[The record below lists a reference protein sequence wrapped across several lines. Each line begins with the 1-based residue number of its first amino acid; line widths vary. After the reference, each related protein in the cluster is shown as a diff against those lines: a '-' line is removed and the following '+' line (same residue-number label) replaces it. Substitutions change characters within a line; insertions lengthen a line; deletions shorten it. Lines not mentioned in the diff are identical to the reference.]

1 MRKIYPAA
9 FQNIAIL
16 DQAGKP
22 AAALRPFPAIT
33 AKGFTVDL
41 LHAFDDELLHLEKDF
56 FDAFGMHGICLREDA
71 EF

>member
-22 AAALRPFPAIT
+22 AAAFRPTPASTLAPVAGADHFSVLETLADPAGVLARET
-33 AKGFTVDL
+33 AALARRVT
-41 LHAFDDELLHLEKDF
+41 A
-56 FDAFGMHGICLREDA
+56 
-71 EF
+71 